1 MYEPEYED
9 FVNSI
14 KTALMLNEWINEKTE
29 EYLLEEYNARPGEL
43 RSKLSIADW
52 LLYASEEIS
61 RILHFQSL
69 NKEIVK
75 LRLRLKHGVREEL
88 LPLIKIKGVGRV
100 RARKLYYNRIKD
112 VGDVKNSDLM
122 KLTQILGKQVAL
134 SVKKQVGQE
143 TKEVAKGKRKGQIS
157 LLKDYSK

>member
-1 MYEPEYED
+1 
-9 FVNSI
+9 
-14 KTALMLNEWINEKTE
+14 ML
-29 EYLLEEYNARPGEL
+29 R
-43 RSKLSIADW
+43 
-52 LLYASEEIS
+52 
-61 RILHFQSL
+61 
-69 NKEIVK
+69 
-75 LRLRLKHGVREEL
+75 KHGVREEL